1 MDLLRMAIAAVA
13 TVVIGIP
20 FILATRHIRPVGE
33 KLWQDAARAGRVTTG
48 TLVDKVFLPPDM
60 SSKYTAMRQVRWKAR
75 YDYTVDGVQ
84 YAYFCTLEPPVPE
97 RVDLYY
103 PEGRPD
109 RAALQSALVR
119 KRGPSY
125 TLWALVPVAV
135 WVIVYW
141 LLPLVGISG
150 S

>member
-13 TVVIGIP
+13 AVVIGIP
-20 FILATRHIRPVGE
+20 FILATRHMRPAGE
-33 KLWQDAARAGRVTTG
+33 KIWKDAARAGRVTTG
-48 TLVDKVFLPPDM
+48 TLVKKVFLPPDM
-60 SSKYTAMRQVRWKAR
+60 SSPDSRMREVQWKAR

-84 YAYFCTLEPPVPE
+84 YAYYCTLYPPVPE

-119 KRGPSY
+119 KRGPAY
-125 TLWALVPVAV
+125 TLWALVPVII
-135 WVIVYW
+135 WVLVYW
-141 LLPLVGISG
+141 MLPVVGVSG
-150 S
+150 N